1 MGGEGLTFSRRVQ
14 WTSEATRPSH
24 HRSSIVAYA
33 APRSE
38 ATGLSGRTLRG
49 HELPQRT
56 QRTRTLTFG
65 IPIRPRPGAPLP
77 TTSAELGVAAHPGKA
92 AVSPPLCSWDLG
104 RPGAVQSLAE
114 LSSLLQKLQR
124 KLPTP
129 LARPRLG
136 LQQRPPAR
144 RPQLLPRRPAFVLLP
159 HPALGPGRNS
169 RIPLRRGGLRAPS
182 PSQGSAG
189 GPSRPAL
196 HALDGRLR
204 SPAHPGAAA
213 PLRALGSR
221 SGSQSLGRRGP
232 PSLAKGIGGRASR
245 MRCQPPYPAGR
256 GAGNWSLS
264 FACAGCFLPTLL
276 PRLGGKLPL
285 TLAETRGGLLG
296 TPRAYAGS
304 AGTAAPPARTTRETR
319 GQDAPESSV
328 SCVRCSCQR
337 YVGSTCFVFVWVFF
351 FEPVLRWGGRYGQF
365 PRKLQKSHS

>member
-56 QRTRTLTFG
+56 QRTRTLIFG
-65 IPIRPRPGAPLP
+65 IPIRPRPGAPLL

-169 RIPLRRGGLRAPS
+169 RIPLQRGGLRAPS
-182 PSQGSAG
+182 PSQSSAG
-189 GPSRPAL
+189 GPSHPAL

-264 FACAGCFLPTLL
+264 FACAGSVSCPPSSPALVESFPSPW
-276 PRLGGKLPL
+276 PRLGVASWAPHGLML
-285 TLAETRGGLLG
+285 GARG
-296 TPRAYAGS
+296 PRRHLRAPRVKRAGRMRQKVLS
-304 AGTAAPPARTTRETR
+304 PACAALVNVT
-319 GQDAPESSV
+319 
-328 SCVRCSCQR
+328 
-337 YVGSTCFVFVWVFF
+337 
-351 FEPVLRWGGRYGQF
+351 
-365 PRKLQKSHS
+365 